1 MKFIY
6 TFINSFIRTLARIL
20 CYGVIGGLL
29 GYIVVKMGLKCPLFA
44 LDVSA
49 ATVPNVIVE
58 GSINGTDVFASGYSE
73 NGNFSTYKQIPSGT
87 EPRIHLYVQDSALA
101 SANYLVV
108 MTYCTTTT
116 NFINTI
122 TPNTPDVVNA
132 KLTGNYG
139 TNNNLGLCSIG
150 GFNGALFQGVFGVSK
165 LPNNESFEL
174 RIWGGMSY
182 TYNTFVQIVDVS
194 LYNDTPETRNSF
206 INNINTNKMI
216 DNQNQIKNKLDQLQ
230 GNINGVK
237 DSVDNIKDSITD
249 ESAPNTDALKNSSGW
264 LPAGPL
270 DSLINLPLSLLNNL
284 TTNMS
289 KSCQPVNLPL
299 PFIDKTLQLPCVNTL
314 YAQIDGLS
322 VWINSVSV
330 IAAAFILFHYL
341 MGLYKWVDDT
351 LSFRENN
358 YIDNWTGV

>member
-1 MKFIY
+1 MKFVY
-6 TFINSFIRTLARIL
+6 TFINSFLRTLARIL
-20 CYGVIGGLL
+20 CYAVIGGLL
-29 GYIVVKMGLKCPLFA
+29 GYIVVKMGFKLPLFA

-49 ATVPNVIVE
+49 DAIKGVYVE
-58 GSINGTDVFASGYSE
+58 GTINGSNVFKSGYDA
-73 NGNFSTYKQIPSGT
+73 GNFSNYKQLSAGT
-87 EPRIHLYVQDSALA
+87 EPVIKLLVEDFALA

-116 NFINTI
+116 NYINTI
-122 TPNTPDVVNA
+122 TPNSPDVINA

-182 TYNTFVQIVDVS
+182 TYNTFVQIIDVS

-230 GNINGVK
+230 GDISGVK
-237 DSVDNIKDSITD
+237 GSVDDIKSSITD
-249 ESAPNTDALKNSSGW
+249 ESGPNTDALKNSSGW

-270 DSLINLPLSLLNNL
+270 DSLINLPLSLINNL

-299 PFIDKTLQLPCVNTL
+299 PFIDKNLQLPCVNTL